1 VFERQQDND
10 EWCAPD
16 AGMGDHVRAPSS
28 LAKAYTMLYILFF
41 LPFSPVAIS
50 TVTATRPVFSVTEF
64 FLRQKRRQ
72 KEKKKRK
79 REREEE
85 EQEMVGK
92 EGRHKGS
99 ETG

>member
-50 TVTATRPVFSVTEF
+50 IVTATRPVFSVTEF
-64 FLRQKRRQ
+64 FCDKREGKKKK
-72 KEKKKRK
+72 KEKK
-79 REREEE
+79 EREKNKKWK
-85 EQEMVGK
+85 GK
-92 EGRHKGS
+92 KESKRALKLDDM
-99 ETG
+99 